1 MFLFTGHCIPL
12 VKDDREGPVVEGI
25 PAKEKDLQGSNLWC
39 GLWPLGK
46 SLSCSLQD
54 LPAGVQQQLQPAQRW
69 NLRRLPTR
77 LGLQWADLSQ
87 EHEDIALRP
96 IQRKE
101 KDPFNSSNRGERER
115 ERDVWERGRTVTAR
129 SKKPGDQRLLYRD
142 AWRRR
147 RRRDQGLWR
156 CFTLMK
162 HARNFSFFFF
172 YMLVMMKMMSI
183 QVLAQYWKKRMIL
196 DICWWTFPESQ
207 ENSVSNIPLRKLK
220 TGGTALK
227 EWALKR
233 PV

>member
-1 MFLFTGHCIPL
+1 M
-12 VKDDREGPVVEGI
+12 VEGI
-25 PAKEKDLQGSNLWC
+25 PAKEKGPQGSSLWC
-39 GLWPLGK
+39 ELWPLGK
-46 SLSCSLQD
+46 ILSCSLQG

-69 NLRRLPTR
+69 NLRRLPTG

-87 EHEDIALRP
+87 EHEYIALRP

-101 KDPFNSSNRGERER
+101 EDPYNYSNRAERER

-147 RRRDQGLWR
+147 RRRNQGLWR

-162 HARNFSFFFF
+162 HARNSADFSFFFFFF
-172 YMLVMMKMMSI
+172 YMLVIMKTMSI

-196 DICWWTFPESQ
+196 DICWCTLPESQ
-207 ENSVSNIPLRKLK
+207 KNSVSNITLRKQECPFSFQCSICVS
-220 TGGTALK
+220 G
-227 EWALKR
+227 R
-233 PV
+233 NCS